1 MKKTLPP
8 CGKAGPTAV
17 AMTHALERFGEAW
30 IALILREAF
39 EGATRFDQFQKA
51 LGISPSMLTRRLNML
66 VEEGLLERRQY
77 CPNPPRF
84 EYLLTERGRDFRPVL
99 LSLMAWG
106 ARHFTK
112 PPTPPPIKRSRSRHS
127 S

>member
-1 MKKTLPP
+1 MKKSLPP
-8 CGKAGPTAV
+8 CGNAGPTAQ

-39 EGATRFDQFQKA
+39 AGVTRFDEFQKN

-66 VEEGLLERRQY
+66 VAEGLLERRQY
-77 CPNPPRF
+77 CPHPPRH
-84 EYLLTERGRDFRPVL
+84 EYVLTERGSDFRPVL

-106 ARHFTK
+106 ARHFTA
-112 PPTPPPIKRSRSRHS
+112 PDPDNS
-127 S
+127 SPCH